1 MTSATFAG
9 EIGKIKARY
18 EEERW
23 RMGVTKGLAYWR
35 EFVSGWASAASS
47 LRSSASGEEVP
58 EEVLAGGDQ
67 SVLSWAWALVEHE
80 VNSVLFAVDLRTA
93 IPSAVVVSHFRVMS
107 GNGLILPDGSC
118 CSYVLRAV
126 ERSLSV
132 DEANENR
139 IIAASA
145 AQSARLRNIMAER
158 GKKGP
163 RK

>member
-1 MTSATFAG
+1 MPSATFAG

-18 EEERW
+18 EDERW

-35 EFVSGWASAASS
+35 EFASGWASAAAV
-47 LRSSASGEEVP
+47 LRTAAPAEEVP
-58 EEVLAGGDQ
+58 PDVVEGGDQ

-80 VNSVLFAVDLRTA
+80 VNSVLYAVDLRTA

-132 DEANENR
+132 EEAAENR

-145 AQSARLRNIMAER
+145 AQSARLRSIMAEQQ
-158 GKKGP
+158 KKG
-163 RK
+163 RTK